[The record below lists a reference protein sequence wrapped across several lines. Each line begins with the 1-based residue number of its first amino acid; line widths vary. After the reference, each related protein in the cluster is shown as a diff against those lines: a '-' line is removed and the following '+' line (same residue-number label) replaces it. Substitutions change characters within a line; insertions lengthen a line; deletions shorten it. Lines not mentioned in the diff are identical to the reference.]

1 MEWLTCI
8 RKTIEIIENNLKSNL
23 SAQDIAKE
31 VYLSPFFLQKGF
43 SVLTGYTLSEYMRNR
58 KLYEAGIELQKTDT
72 KVIDIAY
79 DYGYETPESFTK
91 AFTRF
96 HGVSPTQVRLGANI
110 RTFLPLKM
118 SINLYGG
125 NQMNV
130 KITKLFPFKVIG
142 FTKEFTF
149 ENAHAEI
156 PKFWDEICEKYA
168 KNIYAGNPP
177 ANPLEKA
184 LMDNCI
190 GEYGVCIDNLQNGK
204 ILYMIAGKYTGGEI
218 PEGLTLYEFPAGE
231 WAIFECIGPIP
242 KAIQDMSDRVFK
254 EWLPN
259 NPDYEICGNAS
270 IEWYDCV
277 NGETTDEDYRSAI
290 WLPIKR
296 KN

>member
-8 RKTIEIIENNLKSNL
+8 RKTIEIIENNLKSDL

-58 KLYEAGIELQKTDT
+58 KLYEAGLELQTTDA
-72 KVIDIAY
+72 KVIDIAF

-96 HGVSPTQVRLGANI
+96 HGVSPNQVRLGATI

-125 NQMNV
+125 YQMNV
-130 KITKLFPFKVIG
+130 KITKLFPFKVVG
-142 FTKEFTF
+142 FAKEFTF
-149 ENAHAEI
+149 ENSHAEI

-168 KNIYAGNPP
+168 SNVYAGNPP

-190 GEYGVCIDNLQNGK
+190 GEYGVCIDDLKSGK
-204 ILYMIAGKYTGGEI
+204 ILYLIAGKYTGGEI
-218 PEGLTLYEFPAGE
+218 PEGLTLYEFPASE
-231 WAIFECIGPIP
+231 WAIFECLGPMP
-242 KAIQDMSDRVFK
+242 KAIQDMSDKVFK

-259 NPDYEICGNAS
+259 NPDYEICGNAN

-277 NGETTDEDYRSAI
+277 NGEKTDEDYRSAI

-296 KN
+296 KH

>member
-23 SAQDIAKE
+23 SMQDIAKE

-43 SVLTGYTLSEYMRNR
+43 SVLTGYTLSEYIRNR
-58 KLYEAGIELQKTDT
+58 KLYEAGLELQTTDA
-72 KVIDIAY
+72 KVIDIAF

-125 NQMNV
+125 HEMKV

-142 FTKEFTF
+142 FAKEFTF

-168 KNIYAGNPP
+168 NNIYAGNPP

-190 GEYGVCIDNLQNGK
+190 GEYGVCIDDLQKGK
-204 ILYMIAGKYTGGEI
+204 ILYLVAGKYTGGEI
-218 PEGLTLYEFPAGE
+218 PEGLTLHEFPAGE
-231 WAIFECIGPIP
+231 WAIFECLGPIP
-242 KAIQDMSDRVFK
+242 KAIQDMSDKVFK

-259 NPDYEICGNAS
+259 NPDYELCGNAS

-277 NGETTDEDYRSAI
+277 NGEKTDEDYRSAI

-296 KN
+296 KH